1 MKNASL
7 KQYFPLIPTRQE
19 LLEEIQAN
27 QKQNTIFQGWAP
39 EAQEEF
45 LDFCTGVKGVK
56 TLYDGIFKEVMN
68 PETAPEYLNEL
79 LSLLLG
85 KKVEIIEV
93 LPNDNSR
100 IGGESSLLIMDI
112 VVRLEDGS
120 IADIEIQRLG
130 YAFPGERS
138 ACYGADLLLRQYKR
152 VRSQK
157 EEKKF
162 SYRDIKNVYVIVFFE
177 KSPRE
182 FSQYPDHYIHF
193 FQQKSD
199 TGLSLP
205 LLQKYFFIPLDI
217 FKESLHN
224 KGIQNRLDGWLTFL
238 SSDNPE
244 DICAL
249 LDRYPDFQDLY
260 EHVYQICR
268 NMENI
273 MGIFSEELLQMD
285 RNTVQYMI
293 DEMQETIDRQKEV
306 LAEKEQTLAEKDK
319 SLAEKEQALAEKD
332 KALAEKDKEL
342 SEIKARIREL
352 EAR

>member
-7 KQYFPLIPTRQE
+7 KQYFPLIPTRQD

-45 LDFCTGVKGVK
+45 LDFCTGVRGVK
-56 TLYDGIFKEVMN
+56 ILYDGIFKEIMN

-162 SYRDIKNVYVIVFFE
+162 SYRDIKMYTSLYFSKKAPGNFRNTRTIIYTSFSKNLTLVLLFRFF
-177 KSPRE
+177 RII
-182 FSQYPDHYIHF
+182 FSFP
-193 FQQKSD
+193 
-199 TGLSLP
+199 
-205 LLQKYFFIPLDI
+205 
-217 FKESLHN
+217 
-224 KGIQNRLDGWLTFL
+224 LTF
-238 SSDNPE
+238 SKKA
-244 DICAL
+244 C
-249 LDRYPDFQDLY
+249 
-260 EHVYQICR
+260 
-268 NMENI
+268 
-273 MGIFSEELLQMD
+273 
-285 RNTVQYMI
+285 
-293 DEMQETIDRQKEV
+293 TIKVFRTDW
-306 LAEKEQTLAEKDK
+306 TDG
-319 SLAEKEQALAEKD
+319 
-332 KALAEKDKEL
+332 
-342 SEIKARIREL
+342 
-352 EAR
+352 

>member
-45 LDFCTGVKGVK
+45 LDFCTGVRGVK
-56 TLYDGIFKEVMN
+56 ILYDGIFKEIMN

-112 VVRLEDGS
+112 VVRLVDGS

-162 SYRDIKNVYVIVFFE
+162 SYRDIKNVYIIVFFE

-182 FSQYPDHYIHF
+182 FSQYPDNYIHF

-199 TGLSLP
+199 TGLTLP
-205 LLQKYFFIPLDI
+205 LLQNYFFIPLDI

-238 SSDNPE
+238 SSDAPE

-249 LDRYPDFQDLY
+249 LDCYPDFRDLY

-293 DEMQETIDRQKEV
+293 DEMQETIDRQKE
-306 LAEKEQTLAEKDK
+306 
-319 SLAEKEQALAEKD
+319 ALAEKD
-332 KALAEKDKEL
+332 KALAERDKALANALAEKEREL
-342 SEIKARIREL
+342 SEMKARIREL

>member
-1 MKNASL
+1 MKNAPL
-7 KQYFPLIPTRQE
+7 KQYFPLIPTRNEVLAKIQE
-19 LLEEIQAN
+19 DQN
-27 QKQNTIFQGWAP
+27 QNTVFQSWTPKAR
-39 EAQEEF
+39 EEF

-56 TLYDGIFKEVMN
+56 ILYDGIFKELMN
-68 PETAPEYLNEL
+68 PETVPEYLNEL

-100 IGGESSLLIMDI
+100 IGDESALLIMEI

-182 FSQYPDHYIHF
+182 FSQYPDHYVHF

-199 TGLSLP
+199 TGLTLP
-205 LLQKYFFIPLDI
+205 LLQNYFFIPLDI

-238 SSDNPE
+238 SSDDPE
-244 DICAL
+244 DICSL
-249 LDRYPDFQDLY
+249 LDLYPDFRDLY

-273 MGIFSEELLQMD
+273 MGIFSDELRQLD
-285 RNTVQYMI
+285 KNTVQYMI
-293 DEMQETIDRQKEV
+293 DEMQETIDRQK
-306 LAEKEQTLAEKDK
+306 
-319 SLAEKEQALAEKD
+319 
-332 KALAEKDKEL
+332 KALAEKDIALAEM
-342 SEIKARIREL
+342 KAEKDRTLFEMEKRIREL
-352 EAR
+352 EARLK

>member
-1 MKNASL
+1 MKNAPL
-7 KQYFPLIPTRQE
+7 KQYFPLIPTRNEVLAKIQE
-19 LLEEIQAN
+19 DQN
-27 QKQNTIFQGWAP
+27 QNTVFQSWTPKAR
-39 EAQEEF
+39 EEF

-56 TLYDGIFKEVMN
+56 ILYDGIFKELMN

-100 IGGESSLLIMDI
+100 IGDESALLIMDI

-182 FSQYPDHYIHF
+182 FSQYPDHYVHF

-199 TGLSLP
+199 TGLTLP
-205 LLQKYFFIPLDI
+205 LLQNYFFIPLDI

-238 SSDNPE
+238 SSDDPK
-244 DICAL
+244 DIGSL
-249 LDRYPDFQDLY
+249 LNLYPDFRDLY

-273 MGIFSEELLQMD
+273 MGIFSDELRQLD
-285 RNTVQYMI
+285 KNTVQYMI
-293 DEMQETIDRQKEV
+293 DEMQETIDRQK
-306 LAEKEQTLAEKDK
+306 
-319 SLAEKEQALAEKD
+319 
-332 KALAEKDKEL
+332 KALAEKDIALAEM
-342 SEIKARIREL
+342 KAEKDRTLFEMEKRIREL
-352 EAR
+352 EARLK

>member
-68 PETAPEYLNEL
+68 PETAPEYLNEF

-100 IGGESSLLIMDI
+100 IGDESSLLIMDI
-112 VVRLEDGS
+112 GVRLEDGS

-162 SYRDIKNVYVIVFFE
+162 SYRDIKNVYIIVFFE

-182 FSQYPDHYIHF
+182 FFQYPDHYIHF

-244 DICAL
+244 DICTL

-306 LAEKEQTLAEKDK
+306 LAEKEQA
-319 SLAEKEQALAEKD
+319 LAEKEQALAEKD